1 MNSIGHT
8 TLDMLQPYHELSTTR
23 AKKSGGVLGRG
34 VKMTQVEG
42 IDRQLISEEDIRTRI
57 KELANQISE
66 DFEGETVI
74 LVGLLKGSVVFLADL
89 AREITVP
96 CHMDFMSV
104 TSYGND
110 TESSGEVRFLKD
122 LDEDINGKNV
132 IIVEDIIDTGY
143 TLREV
148 VKVLGARSPKTI
160 NICTLLNKVSR
171 RLVDIPVTYNGFD
184 IPDEFVVGF
193 GLDYAQKYRNLK
205 YVGVLKITEE

>member
-1 MNSIGHT
+1 M
-8 TLDMLQPYHELSTTR
+8 
-23 AKKSGGVLGRG
+23 K
-34 VKMTQVEG
+34 QVER
-42 IDRQLISEEDIRTRI
+42 IERELISAEQLRSRI
-57 KELANQISE
+57 KELGREISK

-148 VKVLGARSPKTI
+148 IKVLSARNPKTI
-160 NICTLLNKVSR
+160 KVCTLLNKISR
-171 RLVDIPVTYNGFD
+171 RLVDIPVHYNGFD
-184 IPDEFVVGF
+184 IPDEFVIGF
-193 GLDYAQKYRNLK
+193 GLDYAQRYRNLN
-205 YVGVLKITEE
+205 YIGILKLTEE

>member
-1 MNSIGHT
+1 MIHHS
-8 TLDMLQPYHELSTTR
+8 LELK
-23 AKKSGGVLGRG
+23 AEVPERG
-34 VKMTQVEG
+34 VNMEHVEE
-42 IDRQLISEEDIRTRI
+42 IERTLISEEQLRIRI
-57 KELANQISE
+57 KELARQISN
-66 DFEGETVI
+66 DFSGETVI
-74 LVGLLKGSVVFLADL
+74 LVGLLKGSVVFLSDL
-89 AREITVP
+89 AREITVN

-148 VKVLGARSPKTI
+148 VKVLGARSPKNI
-160 NICTLLNKVSR
+160 RICTLLNKVSR
-171 RLVDIPVTYNGFD
+171 RLVNIPIHYNGFD
-184 IPDEFVVGF
+184 VPDEFVIGF

-205 YVGVLKITEE
+205 YIGVLKITEK

>member
-1 MNSIGHT
+1 MENIEEIERT
-8 TLDMLQPYHELSTTR
+8 
-23 AKKSGGVLGRG
+23 
-34 VKMTQVEG
+34 
-42 IDRQLISEEDIRTRI
+42 LISEEQLRVRI
-57 KELANQISE
+57 KELARQISD
-66 DFEGETVI
+66 DFAGETVI

-89 AREITVP
+89 AREITVN

-122 LDEDINGKNV
+122 LDEDINGKNI

-148 VKVLGARSPKTI
+148 VKVLGARSPKNI
-160 NICTLLNKVSR
+160 RICTLLNKVSR
-171 RLVDIPVTYNGFD
+171 RLVDIPVHYNGFD
-184 IPDEFVVGF
+184 VPDEFVIGF

-205 YVGVLKITEE
+205 YIGVLKITEK

>member
-1 MNSIGHT
+1 MKQAERI
-8 TLDMLQPYHELSTTR
+8 ER
-23 AKKSGGVLGRG
+23 
-34 VKMTQVEG
+34 E
-42 IDRQLISEEDIRTRI
+42 LISEETLRGRI
-57 KELANQISE
+57 KELGREISR
-66 DFEGETVI
+66 DFAGETVI

-160 NICTLLNKVSR
+160 KICTLLNKVSR
-171 RLVDIPVTYNGFD
+171 RLVDIPVHYNGFD
-184 IPDEFVVGF
+184 VPDEFVIGF

-205 YVGVLKITEE
+205 YIGVLKISEE